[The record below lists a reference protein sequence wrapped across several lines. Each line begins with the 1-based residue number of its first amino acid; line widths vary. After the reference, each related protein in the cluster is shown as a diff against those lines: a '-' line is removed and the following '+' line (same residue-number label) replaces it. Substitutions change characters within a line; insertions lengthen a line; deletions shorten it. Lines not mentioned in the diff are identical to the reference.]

1 MEQGKRNKGKGLTW
15 NKGKGLTWNFDAPPR
30 PLDLVNE
37 TIFQYLNLKQQVIKE
52 TTGSKSK
59 QLTCS
64 RGVDVFAADA
74 RVAFIMHNIVQFYE
88 FGLVNT

>member
-1 MEQGKRNKGKGLTW
+1 ML
-15 NKGKGLTWNFDAPPR
+15 LLPPSM

-37 TIFQYLNLKQQVIKE
+37 TIFQYLKWVQQVIKE

-64 RGVDVFAADA
+64 PGVNVFAANA
-74 RVAFIMHNIVQFYE
+74 SVAFIMLSIVQFYE